1 MENYVAPEELAK
13 YLPIDRGDSVLVA
26 SDVTYLCWLAYR
38 EGKVFDMDRLIDCM
52 QERSDQ
58 RGHSFF
64 PHTTGSSVKAFRSTT
79 EEQSQRLVL

>member
-38 EGKVFDMDRLIDCM
+38 EGKAFDM
-52 QERSDQ
+52 DQ